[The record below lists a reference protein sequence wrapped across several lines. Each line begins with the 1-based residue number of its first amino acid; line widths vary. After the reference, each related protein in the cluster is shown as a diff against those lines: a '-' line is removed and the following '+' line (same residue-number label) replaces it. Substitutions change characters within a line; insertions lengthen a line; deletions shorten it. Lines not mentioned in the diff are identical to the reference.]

1 MFSPMPTEGMQR
13 MRNFFLGDGPS
24 MEKLR
29 KVIELL
35 VFDSSS
41 ITPELMEERL
51 KAASRPDLQKNS
63 VFHRPVWGDIWREDL
78 SSLPNRTLIVWGRED
93 RVVPLDASFLLLKV
107 IQNARLHVFPKCG
120 HWAQWEKA
128 DEFNT
133 LVTNFLEGK

>member
-1 MFSPMPTEGMQR
+1 
-13 MRNFFLGDGPS
+13 

-51 KAASRPDLQKNS
+51 KVASRPDLQKNS

-78 SSLPNRTLIVWGRED
+78 SSLTHRTLIIWGRED
-93 RVVPLDASFLLLKV
+93 RVVPLDASFILLKV
-107 IQNARLHVFPKCG
+107 IQNARLHIFPKCG